1 MSDKRI
7 VSIQLTKTKSVVAVE
22 IAVFNYAFL
31 QNGQNLGMNRLIMT
45 RWNSAP
51 RLEQSL

>member
-22 IAVFNYAFL
+22 IEKNEYVDADGVTYKNIDTDFISDA
-31 QNGQNLGMNRLIMT
+31 GD
-45 RWNSAP
+45 
-51 RLEQSL
+51 